1 MKDHPTFLRA
11 AALAMQAHPEFRF
24 VCVGDGRP
32 DYRRQ
37 LMELSDQ
44 LGLADRIIWK
54 SWQADMPSVQN
65 ALDIATL
72 SSSNGEGFPNAVG
85 EAMSCGVPCVVTDVG
100 DSPILVAE
108 TGVVVP
114 LQDPRALADG
124 WNLMLMRLATE
135 GPELRAKARCRI
147 VQEFDRGRL
156 AARTSQVL
164 GSLL

>member
-1 MKDHPTFLRA
+1 MKDHPTFIRA
-11 AALAMQAHPEFRF
+11 AALTMQTHEAFRF

-32 DYRRQ
+32 DYRRE
-37 LMELSDQ
+37 LMELANQ

-54 SWQADMPSVQN
+54 GWQADMPSVQN

-72 SSSNGEGFPNAVG
+72 CSSNGEGFPNAVG
-85 EAMSCGVPCVVTDVG
+85 EAMACGVPCVVTDVG
-100 DSPILVAE
+100 DSPILVGE

-114 LQDPRALADG
+114 LRDPQALADG
-124 WNLMLMRLATE
+124 WNLMLTRLAAE

-147 VQEFDRGRL
+147 VQEFDRDRL
-156 AARTSQVL
+156 AATTSQVF